1 MKLHFLRSTPLLLVL
16 LLGCTT
22 ARDTAVITER
32 PAPTEPVVTTQD
44 TITAAEIQTPRRP
57 EVTPGRFD
65 MGKMWTFD
73 NPPTDYLVEAYDF
86 APSAEWF
93 EKARLGALR
102 FATYCSA
109 SFVSPNGLVATNHHC
124 GRESVSGVS
133 DRDEALLDQGFYA
146 RHFEDE
152 RKVKDLYV
160 EQLVAIEDVT
170 DKVYTAV
177 KGVFGDEG
185 QSQAREDQAE
195 RIEKRMTNAA
205 KATDSTLTVQ
215 VIALY
220 HGGQYSAYTF
230 RRHDDVRLV
239 MAPELQIGF
248 FGGDPDNFT
257 YPRHNL
263 DYAFFRVYGANGL
276 PLKTANYFE
285 WSFDGVDEGDL
296 VFVVGSPAST
306 SRLSTV
312 DQLEFERD
320 HALPAQIEL
329 FQNRAAVLDAFIK
342 ENPEA
347 AEQHDLRNTYFS
359 LKNSIKSWQG
369 QLAGLRD
376 PILMAR
382 KEAWQEAL
390 MAGVTANDSLRKLYG
405 GVVQDIAAMQKAKE
419 AVASQSA
426 AFTYFGAD
434 VLESHV
440 ILRALYGFLHDF
452 LKIRGAP
459 AEQVAKFRTDGL
471 KVEDWPVGVEKA
483 FISARLGE
491 LERHL
496 GTKHPI
502 VRGILGGRT
511 PDSVA
516 AEVVSKSALV
526 DSAGFAG
533 LLDSGYLTSGDVT
546 VKLIEALA
554 PAYLSLGQQLTSFAS
569 TEENL
574 NARLA
579 RAQFAIYGK
588 SIPPDATFSLR
599 ISDGVVAGYSYNGT
613 VAPAFTTLFGLLER
627 HFAHMGR
634 EEWALPKRWLDL
646 SRDVDLRTPM
656 NFVSTNDISGGSS
669 GSPVLNRDLEVVGL
683 AFDSNMEALPN
694 EYVFRD
700 ECGRT
705 VSVDSRAII
714 ESLDDVYDADRIVQE
729 LRSGTF
735 YETEE
740 AADAVVSSTD

>member
-1 MKLHFLRSTPLLLVL
+1 MRPHLLRATPLVLVL

-32 PAPTEPVVTTQD
+32 PTKTEPVAVAPDTVTV
-44 TITAAEIQTPRRP
+44 AEIEVPQRP
-57 EVTPGRFD
+57 EVIPGRFD

-73 NPPTDYLVEAYDF
+73 NPPTDYLKEAYDF
-86 APSAEWF
+86 SPPADWF
-93 EKARLGALR
+93 AKARLGALR

-133 DRDEALLDQGFYA
+133 DGDEALLDDGFYA
-146 RHFEDE
+146 RHVEDE

-160 EQLVAIEDVT
+160 EQLIAIEDVT
-170 DKVYTAV
+170 EDVYSTLD
-177 KGVFGDEG
+177 GVFGDEG

-195 RIEKRMTNAA
+195 RIQKRMTNAA
-205 KATDSTLTVQ
+205 KATDSTLAVQ

-230 RRHDDVRLV
+230 RRYDDVRLV

-263 DYAFFRVYGANGL
+263 DYAFFRVYGTDGL
-276 PLKTANYFE
+276 PLSTDHYFE
-285 WSFDGVDEGDL
+285 WSFDGVDAGDL

-320 HALPAQIEL
+320 HALPSQIEL
-329 FQNRAAVLDAFIK
+329 FRNRAAVLESFIDDD
-342 ENPEA
+342 PEA
-347 AEQHDLRNTYFS
+347 AEEHDLRNTYFS
-359 LKNSIKSWQG
+359 LKNSIKSWEG

-382 KEAWQEAL
+382 KEAWQEKL
-390 MAGVTANDSLRKLYG
+390 MAGVSANDSLKKLYG
-405 GVVQDIAAMQKAKE
+405 GVVKDIAAMQKAKE
-419 AVASQSA
+419 AVATQSA

-434 VLESHV
+434 VLESHI

-459 AEQVAKFRTDGL
+459 AEQVKKFRDDGL
-471 KVEDWPVGVEKA
+471 KVEDWPAGVEKA
-483 FISARLGE
+483 FIAARLGE
-491 LERHL
+491 LEKHL
-496 GTKHPI
+496 GSKHPI

-516 AEVVSKSALV
+516 AEVVMKSALV

-546 VKLIEALA
+546 VELIEALA

-588 SIPPDATFSLR
+588 SIPPDATFSPR
-599 ISDGVVAGYSYNGT
+599 ISDGVVAGYAYNGT

-627 HFAHMGR
+627 HFAHRGR
-634 EEWALPKRWLDL
+634 EEWALPEKWLNL
-646 SRDVDLRTPM
+646 SRDVDLSTPM

-669 GSPVLNRDLEVVGL
+669 GSPVLNRDLQVVGL

-694 EYVFRD
+694 EYLFRD
-700 ECGRT
+700 ERGRT
-705 VSVDSRAII
+705 VSVDGRAIV
-714 ESLDDVYDADRIVQE
+714 ESLDHVYDADRIVQE
-729 LRSGTF
+729 LRTGTF
-735 YETEE
+735 YETEA
-740 AADAVVSSTD
+740 AADEVVLSTD